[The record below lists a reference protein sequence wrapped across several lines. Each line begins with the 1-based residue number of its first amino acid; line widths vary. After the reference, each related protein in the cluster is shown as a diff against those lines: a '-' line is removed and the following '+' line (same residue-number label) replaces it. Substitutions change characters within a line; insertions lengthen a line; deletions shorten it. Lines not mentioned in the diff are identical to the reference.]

1 MLKKGLRSLWSGI
14 EIIMEN
20 KTICV
25 LGLGYV
31 GLPLALNFSKHYKV
45 IGFNLN
51 KEKIERLR
59 NGDDQDTLADT
70 SKIEEKLG
78 WKPKIKIEEGIK
90 RFVD

>member
-1 MLKKGLRSLWSGI
+1 MLKKELRSLWSGI
-14 EIIMEN
+14 GIIMEN
-20 KTICV
+20 KTMCV

>member
-1 MLKKGLRSLWSGI
+1 
-14 EIIMEN
+14 MEN

-31 GLPLALNFSKHYKV
+31 GLHLALNFSKHYKV
-45 IGFNLN
+45 IGFDSN

>member
-1 MLKKGLRSLWSGI
+1 
-14 EIIMEN
+14 MEN

-45 IGFNLN
+45 IGFNSN

-90 RFVD
+90 RFFDWFEEK